1 MVREYINFFMKMH
14 MQWSKEDGSN
24 SFSWTLIISRLPCFE
39 KLNLSQLQLYIKAQT
54 MTQFA
59 VCRNY
64 KRTIL
69 TWSTEGKVVFLYF
82 THVKDPY
89 WFAEVE

>member
-1 MVREYINFFMKMH
+1 MQMYI
-14 MQWSKEDGSN
+14 QWIKDNGYTSS
-24 SFSWTLIISRLPCFE
+24 SQTLIIPLLPRFE
-39 KLNLSQLQLYIKAQT
+39 KLDLSQFQLYIEAQT
-54 MTQFA
+54 LTQCF
-59 VCRNY
+59 VCHNY

-69 TWSTEGKVVFLYF
+69 IRDAEGKETFLYF